1 LLFFFEKKVLGKH
14 FVVVFN
20 SISITEH

>member
-20 SISITEH
+20 SIFIKEH